1 MFVEINSQIFIVM
14 INKQKQMEAKKK
26 RCAVCPWTKNIH
38 AFFNTAVTLYG
49 YSDYKLG

>member
-26 RCAVCPWTKNIH
+26 KEMCSLSLN
-38 AFFNTAVTLYG
+38 
-49 YSDYKLG
+49 